1 MLSTYGIVI
10 CKNPNCHCASYMRVE
25 TDARSDLLK
34 LLQDNT
40 KDERILPLIEQLEP
54 MRPADLRRDR
64 ESLTGA
70 WELRWSSSKQ
80 PWLKQASWLEN
91 LQLLDLKRGLGMN
104 LLRPKGFLSSIAAVS
119 VQADLAVLDQK
130 RVEVKFRTGGWI
142 GPILP
147 SGRRLRLFKE
157 VTQSF
162 PAWLDITILDE
173 KLRVCRGNA
182 GTIFAL
188 TRRTDINIDSL
199 M

>member
-1 MLSTYGIVI
+1 MVI
-10 CKNPNCHCASYMRVE
+10 CKNPNRHWARYMRVE
-25 TDARSDLLK
+25 TDVRSDLLE

-54 MRPADLRRDR
+54 MQPADLRRDR

-80 PWLKQASWLEN
+80 PWLKQAPWLEN
-91 LQLLDLKRGLGMN
+91 LQLLDLERGRGMN
-104 LLRPKGFLSSIAAVS
+104 LLRPKGFLSSIAAIS

-130 RVEVKFRTGGWI
+130 RVEVKFRTGGWV
-142 GPILP
+142 GPTLP
-147 SGRRLRLFKE
+147 SGRRLKLFKE

-188 TRRTDINIDSL
+188 TRRMDISIDSL